1 MYHTQSTTYN
11 KAAAYTGTIGTA
23 AHDPGSTPRR
33 PLLPYTCV
41 IYVYINYICIIY
53 NVRVTIK
60 AAAYTG
66 TIGTDAHDPGSTP
79 RRPLLPYIYIVY
91 VHINYIW
98 IIFQSTCTVY

>member
-1 MYHTQSTTYN
+1 MYHTQSTSYN
-11 KAAAYTGTIGTA
+11 
-23 AHDPGSTPRR
+23 
-33 PLLPYTCV
+33 
-41 IYVYINYICIIY
+41 
-53 NVRVTIK
+53 K